1 MKKLK
6 IDHKAN
12 DLIKA
17 FGLTQKRAK
26 GIDTFVSI
34 SLAKTGQKVTES
46 FTGAIATGIV
56 KTNEELIFMAMC
68 VGTLIERNYQKWKAQ
83 KLEEE
88 MTQTHEDIQA

>member
-6 IDHKAN
+6 INHKAN

-26 GIDTFVSI
+26 AIDTYVSI

-46 FTGAIATGIV
+46 FTGAIKTGIV
-56 KTNEELIFMAMC
+56 DNTEELIFMAMC
-68 VGTLIERNYQKWKAQ
+68 IGTLIERNYQKYKAQ
-83 KLEEE
+83 QLEEQMFKQNE
-88 MTQTHEDIQA
+88 NI